1 MYFQTSATRD
11 TDRRL
16 VIAGLATSRLVLA
29 RLLTGLTLALFASA
43 AALTALAMRT
53 GIDHPTRVIFGT
65 VMFAVIYVAVGSA
78 VGSLVRN
85 PINGSVIVL
94 FIWIIDVFFG
104 PAMGTADRLATRGL
118 PTHSVTLWLIDLP
131 SGHSGPVGN
140 LGPALGWTLAAVLAS
155 WAIAVARTRTAHP
168 HARPRRPAG
177 QLAAASRA
185 AWRDARR
192 NPAQWALFVLVPV
205 VFILTAEAVTPDKPT
220 TVTLTEHGRRLIRV
234 FAMPDVH
241 AATMAP
247 IAVASLAALVGLFVM
262 LDSTDGDRRAALAGL
277 RPTTLLTA
285 RLGVLTLTALLATA
299 VALTTTALVF
309 HPTNWPTYAAA
320 NILIALTY
328 GLIGAL
334 LAPIFGRVGGVFVA
348 FLLPFLDL
356 AIVQSPMLHPTP
368 TTLSTLLP
376 GYGGSRVLLDAALTR
391 GFDETRP
398 LLLGLAWLTA
408 LAIAVTLTYR
418 HAIRPATKAPL
429 HASPAPANRTTASNR
444 PVAAPKTSVKKDAET
459 RLKYMPCAGWRRN
472 RRASPILQFAR
483 LQLVCV
489 SQVRR

>member
-1 MYFQTSATRD
+1 M
-11 TDRRL
+11 
-16 VIAGLATSRLVLA
+16 
-29 RLLTGLTLALFASA
+29 
-43 AALTALAMRT
+43 
-53 GIDHPTRVIFGT
+53 
-65 VMFAVIYVAVGSA
+65 
-78 VGSLVRN
+78 
-85 PINGSVIVL
+85 L

-104 PAMGTADRLATRGL
+104 PAMGAADRLATRRL
-118 PTHSVTLWLIDLP
+118 PSHYVTLWMIDLP
-131 SGHSGPVGN
+131 SGHSGPISD
-140 LGPALGWTLAAVLAS
+140 LGWALTWTLVAVLAS
-155 WAIAVARTRTAHP
+155 WAIAVARTHTAHP
-168 HARPRRPAG
+168 HPHPRPRRPAG

-192 NPAQWALFVLVPV
+192 NPVQWALFVLVPV
-205 VFILTAEAVTPDKPT
+205 VFILTAEAVTPDKPI

-262 LDSTDGDRRAALAGL
+262 LDSTDGDRRALAGL

-285 RLGVLTLTALLATA
+285 RLGVLASPHWSPPRSRWRRPRWSSTP
-299 VALTTTALVF
+299 
-309 HPTNWPTYAAA
+309 PTGPNWPTYAAA

-376 GYGGSRVLLDAALTR
+376 CPRCY
-391 GFDETRP
+391 
-398 LLLGLAWLTA
+398 
-408 LAIAVTLTYR
+408 
-418 HAIRPATKAPL
+418 PATAD
-429 HASPAPANRTTASNR
+429 HASCSTWHSPAGSTKPARCCSAWH
-444 PVAAPKTSVKKDAET
+444 
-459 RLKYMPCAGWRRN
+459 G
-472 RRASPILQFAR
+472 SPHWP
-483 LQLVCV
+483 
-489 SQVRR
+489 SPSP